1 MWLINALK
9 FDGYDRKQW
18 LNDTNYFNITLKQ
31 QKIRQDIQIMEQRK
45 KRINTKITN
54 IQGRNIGTLSS
65 LSSEEVSSIIP
76 KTVFSPVVITVIK
89 KYKSN
94 IRRAKW
100 RLTEKGGDEPAFFSG
115 TSCGEKKSHC
125 CGQYIIK
132 VNYCCMSTLWM

>member
-31 QKIRQDIQIMEQRK
+31 QKIRQEIQIMEQR
-45 KRINTKITN
+45 ITTKITN

-94 IRRAKW
+94 IRWAKW

-115 TSCGEKKSHC
+115 TSCGEKK
-125 CGQYIIK
+125 
-132 VNYCCMSTLWM
+132 VTVVASTLLK

>member
-1 MWLINALK
+1 
-9 FDGYDRKQW
+9 
-18 LNDTNYFNITLKQ
+18 
-31 QKIRQDIQIMEQRK
+31 MEQRK

-94 IRRAKW
+94 IRRAK
-100 RLTEKGGDEPAFFSG
+100 
-115 TSCGEKKSHC
+115 
-125 CGQYIIK
+125 
-132 VNYCCMSTLWM
+132 